1 MSFKQA
7 NATLLSKIKRW
18 SGCAALGLTPLIS
31 QAATVDVLFLY
42 DSYSNQHFNG
52 QPATA
57 LQSWVTQANGMYKN
71 SNVDIQL
78 RLVGAL
84 ATEMAGADMGEV
96 LGNLRQNTW
105 VAQKRNELGAD
116 FVVQV
121 HSKGSCG
128 IGYVAVHRDWAFN
141 VTGPTCGAQVLA
153 HELGHNMGLV
163 HSRAQGDVS
172 GSRYRYGI
180 GHGVNGSFATI
191 MAYPQVFN
199 APWLPKFSSPNLT
212 CNGLPC
218 GVPAG
223 QANEADGAQAL
234 HNVSSE
240 IANFMPTR
248 VGGGD
253 TGGDTGGET
262 GTNVG
267 TYVIRAKQSGRCVDV
282 SGGSSADRAN
292 VIQWSCH
299 SGNNQ
304 RWILN
309 QMSDGHYQIK
319 SKLSGKCLDVA
330 DSSSV
335 NGANVQQLTCNNNG
349 NQRWKLDYLGD
360 GSYKMTAK
368 HSGKVMDI
376 TPDPYLNGQNVRQWA
391 WVNATNQRFTFQRVE

>member
-18 SGCAALGLTPLIS
+18 SGCAALGLAPLMS

-42 DSYSNQHFNG
+42 DNYSNQHFNG

-57 LQSWVTQANGMYKN
+57 LQSWVTQANGMYKA

-84 ATEMAGADMGEV
+84 ATEMAGADMGQV
-96 LGNLRQNTW
+96 LGNLRQNAW
-105 VAQKRNELGAD
+105 VTQKRNELGAD

-121 HSKGSCG
+121 HAKGACG

-163 HSRAQGDVS
+163 HSRAQGDQS
-172 GSRYRYGI
+172 GARYRYGI
-180 GHGVNGSFATI
+180 GHGVYGSFATI

-199 APWLPKFSSPNLT
+199 APWLSKFSSPNLT

-223 QANEADGAQAL
+223 QANEADAARAL
-234 HNVSSE
+234 QNVSSE

-253 TGGDTGGET
+253 TGGET

-267 TYVIRAKQSGRCVDV
+267 TYLIRAKQSGRCVDV
-282 SGGSSADRAN
+282 AGGSSADRAN

-309 QMSDGHYQIK
+309 QMSDGHYQVK
-319 SKLSGKCLDVA
+319 SKLSGKCLEVA

-368 HSGKVMDI
+368 HSGKVLDI

-391 WVNATNQRFTFQRVE
+391 WVNATNQRFTFERVE